1 MKAKKRIG
9 IWMDYTSAQI
19 YENAS
24 GEYLMTTMESNFS
37 MPVKQEVKLHS
48 ESLLHNKENKADQA
62 YFKDL
67 IEIIRYYDEVLLF
80 GPTKAKTALY
90 NQIKSTPKYNKIFI
104 ETRDADKM
112 TGNQMKVFVK
122 EYFSK
127 LLHYESTYSQ

>member
-90 NQIKSTPKYNKIFI
+90 NQIKSTPKFNKIFI

>member
-1 MKAKKRIG
+1 
-9 IWMDYTSAQI
+9 MDYTSAQI